1 LILLNAGTTSGCKA
15 FIHKEANDG
24 WKMTKILCAV
34 DDTEHSLPAI
44 DTAAKLSGA
53 CDAELTILVVNQ
65 LVGGY
70 GRGGAPTLVWT
81 KTEVE
86 NALSKAAT
94 EAEKGGAS
102 KIKLLNVESRDLAQA
117 ITGYAEQQG
126 FDHIVVGTGNKGAV
140 SRMMLGSVSRDVV
153 ARAHCPVTVAR

>member
-1 LILLNAGTTSGCKA
+1 
-15 FIHKEANDG
+15 
-24 WKMTKILCAV
+24 MTKVLCAV

-44 DTAAKLSGA
+44 DTAAKLA
-53 CDAELTILVVNQ
+53 RAFDAELTIVVVNQ

-81 KTEVE
+81 KAEVE
-86 NALSKAAT
+86 SALSKASA
-94 EAEKGGAS
+94 EAEKAGAS

-117 ITGYAEQQG
+117 ITGYAEQNG
-126 FDHIVVGTGNKGAV
+126 FDHIVVGTGGKGAV

-153 ARAHCPVTVAR
+153 SRAHCSVTVAR